1 VLTPIH
7 QQHALYEHQL
17 TQGLRRT
24 SSEEERWEV
33 VSSYDE
39 TPLQTPHAPA
49 LSPSRTP
56 SLASLPPG
64 ASPPIPSPQAPRS
77 PSPFSVVSNPSVQ
90 SNKLGSTRDR
100 ESQQATLRKKPQGGS
115 GVAALGILRALDPHA
130 VEPVN
135 MNQQTRAHS
144 EERIGGSENGHSYR
158 ERERDVGD
166 RREKKGFWGRDKE
179 REKDKERERERD
191 KERERERDKE
201 RERERGRD
209 RERDR
214 RDEDSQAELTRMI
227 GRCFSSGGCGSVI
240 PQQNLGCHFSSILPA
255 STTYLP
261 LRF

>member
-135 MNQQTRAHS
+135 MNQQARAHS
-144 EERIGGSENGHSYR
+144 EERIGGSENHGYR
-158 ERERDVGD
+158 ERVRDVVD

-191 KERERERDKE
+191 KERERER
-201 RERERGRD
+201 GRD
-209 RERDR
+209 WERDMW
-214 RDEDSQAELTRMI
+214 DEDSQSELTRMI
-227 GRCFSSGGCGSVI
+227 GRCFSSDGRGSVT
-240 PQQNLGCHFSSILPA
+240 PQQNLGCHSSSIFSA
-255 STTYLP
+255 STTGLT